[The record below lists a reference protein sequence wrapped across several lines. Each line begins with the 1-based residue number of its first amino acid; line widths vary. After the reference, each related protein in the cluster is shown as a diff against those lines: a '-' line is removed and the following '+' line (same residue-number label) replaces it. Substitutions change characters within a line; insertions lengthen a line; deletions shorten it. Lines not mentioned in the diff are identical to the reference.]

1 MQLLKK
7 YGGYFLVL
15 GVLLDFFTPYY
26 VGFKDQG
33 YNQLTEV
40 ISLLGDVNSP
50 VRENFNRL
58 TIIAGMLM
66 LASLPR
72 IYAIFSRKTKKGAW
86 LVVAMI
92 GAYGLFDCIFSGL
105 FSVDTSTAGT
115 VAAVLHNGGS
125 AVGYTG
131 FLLLS
136 GVLTI
141 IYSKY
146 GSQKNKNLFGFLFIL
161 CMLAAGLYG
170 LARIPQL
177 QQVKPFNYLGLWQRV
192 SSFCNYLPMLALC
205 LQTKTNDKFD

>member
-1 MQLLKK
+1 
-7 YGGYFLVL
+7 
-15 GVLLDFFTPYY
+15 
-26 VGFKDQG
+26 
-33 YNQLTEV
+33 
-40 ISLLGDVNSP
+40 
-50 VRENFNRL
+50 
-58 TIIAGMLM
+58 
-66 LASLPR
+66 
-72 IYAIFSRKTKKGAW
+72 
-86 LVVAMI
+86 MI

-105 FSVDTSTAGT
+105 FSVDTSSAGT
-115 VAAVLHNGGS
+115 VAAALHNGGS

-146 GSQKNKNLFGFLFIL
+146 GSQKIKTFWLLFIL

-205 LQTKTNDKFD
+205 LTKTNDKFD

>member
-1 MQLLKK
+1 
-7 YGGYFLVL
+7 
-15 GVLLDFFTPYY
+15 
-26 VGFKDQG
+26 
-33 YNQLTEV
+33 
-40 ISLLGDVNSP
+40 
-50 VRENFNRL
+50 
-58 TIIAGMLM
+58 
-66 LASLPR
+66 
-72 IYAIFSRKTKKGAW
+72 
-86 LVVAMI
+86 MI

-105 FSVDTSTAGT
+105 FSVDTSSAGT
-115 VAAVLHNGGS
+115 VAAALHNGGS

-146 GSQKNKNLFGFLFIL
+146 GSQKIKPFWLLFIL

>member
-1 MQLLKK
+1 
-7 YGGYFLVL
+7 
-15 GVLLDFFTPYY
+15 
-26 VGFKDQG
+26 
-33 YNQLTEV
+33 
-40 ISLLGDVNSP
+40 
-50 VRENFNRL
+50 
-58 TIIAGMLM
+58 
-66 LASLPR
+66 
-72 IYAIFSRKTKKGAW
+72 
-86 LVVAMI
+86 MI

-115 VAAVLHNGGS
+115 VAAALHNGGS

-146 GSQKNKNLFGFLFIL
+146 GSKNKTFFLFIL
-161 CMLAAGLYG
+161 CTFAAGLYG

-205 LQTKTNDKFD
+205 LTKTNDKFD